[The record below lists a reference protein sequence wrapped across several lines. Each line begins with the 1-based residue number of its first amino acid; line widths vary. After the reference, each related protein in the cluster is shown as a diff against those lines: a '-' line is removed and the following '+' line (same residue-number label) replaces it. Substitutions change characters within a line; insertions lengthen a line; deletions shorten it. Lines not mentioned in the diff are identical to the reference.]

1 MAKKRLEKD
10 IPVVDGGYNEP
21 GYQDQYLAGGFVV
34 NSVPNKKGDGVD
46 VSYVPGAIH
55 NTIIGST
62 GSGKSVGCISP
73 SIVSIANTKC
83 SMIVSDPKGE
93 MYKQFSPYLKKK
105 GYKVHLLD
113 YFDVSS
119 GIRFNQMQLINDA
132 YREGLPHFYAGKAID
147 AIIKMT
153 ENILEGNDVDFEFV
167 LKTPA
172 YSETSDF
179 SVPIYTITNLKDLE
193 DDKNG
198 PVLFSEVESGIEFE
212 NRDNASIYISL
223 IQQFLTVA
231 EKEIEL
237 CANGKSVNGYPL
249 SVPVDPKSKSKQP
262 SAPDI
267 KNRNVYYINR
277 VRETINQATKILSE
291 ISPQL
296 IREFFEQQEHYYKQL
311 LDEIPDE
318 NLQKREFETTHQRY
332 LDIVAAVDQSIQDH
346 DETYIDMDMF
356 IKYLEERA
364 KLEKAT
370 FKSVEERAVK
380 NANTIA
386 EIIVSAANEG
396 GQKGEKI
403 WQDTPKAMLSGLIIM
418 TARDGFV
425 EAQKHLGSIYL
436 QLANLTEDLPGGKMG
451 QSMNTIDRIFQHYKD
466 TDFAKLSLAAVKA
479 AGDRTKSSI
488 VVSTIPP
495 MKVWSEPSVVSQC
508 CATDFELES
517 IVEQPT
523 CVFLNF
529 GGADSAQTYT
539 FLVTLFI
546 EQMYT
551 VLNDIC
557 ARTEKL
563 TLPRPVYYLLDEFC
577 NLPAVPMSKRIG
589 HVKPCE
595 LTAVRCPHI
604 EG

>member
-21 GYQDQYLAGGFVV
+21 GYQDQYMAGGFVV
-34 NSVPNKKGDGVD
+34 NSALNKKGDGVD

-132 YREGLPHFYAGKAID
+132 YREGLPHYYAGKAID
-147 AIIKMT
+147 AIIKIT
-153 ENILEGNDVDFEFV
+153 ENMLEGKDVDYEYA
-167 LKTPA
+167 LQTAA
-172 YSETSDF
+172 YSGTNDF
-179 SVPIYTITNLKDLE
+179 TVPLFRVEHLDLLKDSTGKPVAFTSNAESIDFE
-193 DDKNG
+193 D
-198 PVLFSEVESGIEFE
+198 
-212 NRDNASIYISL
+212 RDNAALYISL
-223 IQQFLTVA
+223 LQQFFTVA
-231 EKEIEL
+231 EKEVEL
-237 CANGKSVNGYPL
+237 CAEGKSTDGDALQIPA
-249 SVPVDPKSKSKQP
+249 DAKSKLSG
-262 SAPDI
+262 APDI
-267 KNRNVYYINR
+267 KNRNVYYVNR

-291 ISPQL
+291 ISPQV
-296 IREFFEQQEHYYKQL
+296 IRDFFEQQEHYYQQL

-318 NLQKREFETTHQRY
+318 NLQKREFAITHQKY
-332 LDIVAAVDQSIQDH
+332 LDIVAAVDQSIQEH

-386 EIIVSAANEG
+386 EIIISAANAG
-396 GQKGEKI
+396 GRNSEKI
-403 WQDTPKAMLSGLIIM
+403 WEDTPKAMLSGLIIM